1 MNDRIGSGEH
11 GRGRTLRS
19 ALTRPALVAV
29 AAVLMLAAL
38 LGAFGTVAIPQ
49 ALASGTPP
57 GILKCT
63 PQGTMPG
70 GWTRDIVTVAYVPAK
85 LDGRDDPIDPTRC
98 RLAIDGEPAGAT
110 VDDTPMGVSSFLT
123 FSFPR
128 VTMGSGESLR
138 FAVELVTQGGQ
149 VATNEWSYTVA
160 EEKKPGLIN
169 VDVAKKWW
177 TFIAKGAWIT
187 VYMTLI
193 SMTLACFLAL
203 FAALGRLSKTMT
215 FEQAWRKHQSYAY
228 MFNHTLRMIPYW
240 LATFYT
246 SLFRGTPLLLQIFV
260 IYAAI
265 PTFINY
271 GRARWQVFESIP
283 YPSAIVSGLAALSLN
298 YGAYLAEVFR
308 AGIQSVPKGQTEAA
322 WALGMSGWQ
331 TEKRIIL
338 PQAFKIVIPA
348 VGNDFIALIKDTSLV
363 STIGVMEILKRAQL
377 VGGRYYDYLTPLLV
391 AAMVYWA
398 LTIFF
403 SFWQARLER
412 RMERDRALA
421 Y

>member
-1 MNDRIGSGEH
+1 
-11 GRGRTLRS
+11 
-19 ALTRPALVAV
+19 
-29 AAVLMLAAL
+29 MLAAL

-57 GILKCT
+57 EILKCT

-85 LDGRDDPIDPTRC
+85 LDGKDDPIDPTRC
-98 RLAIDGEPAGAT
+98 TLAIDGEPAGAT

-128 VTMGSGESLR
+128 VTTSSGQSLR

-149 VATNEWSYTVA
+149 VATSEWSFTVA
-160 EEKKPGLIN
+160 EDKVPGLIN
-169 VDVAKKWW
+169 FAVVKQWW
-177 TFIAKGAWIT
+177 MYIAKGAYIT
-187 VYMTLI
+187 VYVTLT
-193 SMTLACFLAL
+193 SMTVACFFAL
-203 FAALGRLSKTMT
+203 FGALGRLSKKMT
-215 FEQAWRKHQSYAY
+215 FKQAWRKHRSYAY

-260 IYAAI
+260 VYAAI

-271 GRARWQVFESIP
+271 GRARWQVFGSIP
-283 YPSAIVSGLAALSLN
+283 YPSAIVSGIAALSLN

-308 AGIQSVPKGQTEAA
+308 AGIQSVPNGQTEAA
-322 WALGMSGWQ
+322 WALGLSGWQ
-331 TEKRIIL
+331 TEKRIVL

-348 VGNDFIALIKDTSLV
+348 VGNDFVALIKDTSLV
-363 STIGVMEILKRAQL
+363 STIGVMEVLKRAQL

-391 AAMVYWA
+391 GAMVYWA

>member
-1 MNDRIGSGEH
+1 
-11 GRGRTLRS
+11 
-19 ALTRPALVAV
+19 
-29 AAVLMLAAL
+29 
-38 LGAFGTVAIPQ
+38 
-49 ALASGTPP
+49 
-57 GILKCT
+57 
-63 PQGTMPG
+63 MPG

-85 LDGRDDPIDPTRC
+85 LDGKDDPIDPTRC

-308 AGIQSVPKGQTEAA
+308 AGIQSVPKGQP
-322 WALGMSGWQ
+322 
-331 TEKRIIL
+331 RR
-338 PQAFKIVIPA
+338 P
-348 VGNDFIALIKDTSLV
+348 
-363 STIGVMEILKRAQL
+363 
-377 VGGRYYDYLTPLLV
+377 GRWV
-391 AAMVYWA
+391 
-398 LTIFF
+398 
-403 SFWQARLER
+403 
-412 RMERDRALA
+412 
-421 Y
+421 